1 MIVADSDDGKVFPM
15 QVRSSRGF
23 TLIEVLVVVVI
34 LAILAAIVVPRVI
47 GRTDDA
53 MIAKAKADVQGLGTA
68 LNLYKLDNF
77 TYPSTDQ
84 GLDALVQRPG
94 GSPEAANWRTGG
106 YIDRLPKDPWGREY
120 QYVSPGSH
128 GDFDVYSLGKDGQS
142 GGDGIA
148 ADIGNWTQ

>member
-1 MIVADSDDGKVFPM
+1 MIVADSDDSKVFPM
-15 QVRSSRGF
+15 QLRSSRGF

-84 GLDALVQRPG
+84 GLDALVQKPS
-94 GSPEAANWRTGG
+94 GSPEAANWRSGG
-106 YIDRLPKDPWGREY
+106 YIDRLPKDPWRRDY

-142 GGDGIA
+142 GGDGLA
-148 ADIGNWTQ
+148 SDIGNWSD

>member
-1 MIVADSDDGKVFPM
+1 MIMADSDDGKVFPM

-84 GLDALVQRPG
+84 GLDALVRKPG
-94 GSPEAANWRTGG
+94 GSPEAANWRSGG
-106 YIDRLPKDPWGREY
+106 YIERLPKDPWSRDY
-120 QYVSPGSH
+120 QYVAPGSH

-142 GGDGIA
+142 GGEGIA
-148 ADIGNWTQ
+148 ADIGNWTE

>member
-1 MIVADSDDGKVFPM
+1 MIVADSDDSKVFPM
-15 QVRSSRGF
+15 QLRSSRGF

-84 GLDALVQRPG
+84 GLDALVQKPS
-94 GSPEAANWRTGG
+94 GSQEAANWRSGG
-106 YIDRLPKDPWGREY
+106 YIDRLPKDPWSRDY

-142 GGDGIA
+142 GGDGLA
-148 ADIGNWTQ
+148 SDIGNWSD

>member
-1 MIVADSDDGKVFPM
+1 MIMADSDDSKVFPM
-15 QVRSSRGF
+15 QVRGGRGF

-84 GLDALVQRPG
+84 GLDALVQKPG
-94 GSPEAANWRTGG
+94 GSPEAANWRSGG
-106 YIDRLPKDPWGREY
+106 YIDRLPKDPWNRDY

-142 GGDGIA
+142 GGDGLA
-148 ADIGNWTQ
+148 ADIGNWSD

>member
-1 MIVADSDDGKVFPM
+1 MITAVPIHGKVLTM
-15 QVRSSRGF
+15 QVRGAHGF

-53 MIAKAKADVQGLGTA
+53 MIAKAKADVQGFTTA

-84 GLDALVQRPG
+84 GLDALIQKPA
-94 GSPEAANWRTGG
+94 GSPQAPNWRNGG
-106 YIDRLPKDPWGREY
+106 YMDRLSKDPWGREY

-128 GDFDVYSLGKDGQS
+128 GEFDVYSLGRDGQV
-142 GGDGIA
+142 GGEGID
-148 ADIGNWTQ
+148 ADIGNWTE

>member
-15 QVRSSRGF
+15 QVRGARGF

-53 MIAKAKADVQGLGTA
+53 MIAKAKADVQGLSTA

-84 GLDALVQRPG
+84 GLDALVRKPG
-94 GSPEAANWRTGG
+94 GSPEAANWRSGG
-106 YIDRLPKDPWGREY
+106 YIERLPKDPWNRDY
-120 QYVSPGSH
+120 QYVAPGSH

-142 GGDGIA
+142 GGEGIA
-148 ADIGNWTQ
+148 ADIGNWTE

>member
-1 MIVADSDDGKVFPM
+1 MIMADSDDGKVFPM
-15 QVRSSRGF
+15 QARGARGF

-53 MIAKAKADVQGLGTA
+53 MIAKAKADVQGLSTA

-84 GLDALVQRPG
+84 GLDALVRKPG
-94 GSPEAANWRTGG
+94 GSPEAANWRSGG
-106 YIDRLPKDPWGREY
+106 YIERLPKDPWSRDY
-120 QYVSPGSH
+120 QYVAPGSH

-142 GGDGIA
+142 GGEGIA
-148 ADIGNWTQ
+148 ADIGNWTE

>member
-1 MIVADSDDGKVFPM
+1 MIMADSDDGKVFPM
-15 QVRSSRGF
+15 QVRNSRGF

-84 GLDALVQRPG
+84 GLDALVQKPG
-94 GSPEAANWRTGG
+94 GSPEAANWR
-106 YIDRLPKDPWGREY
+106 
-120 QYVSPGSH
+120 
-128 GDFDVYSLGKDGQS
+128 S
-142 GGDGIA
+142 GGG
-148 ADIGNWTQ
+148 GE

>member
-1 MIVADSDDGKVFPM
+1 MIMADSDDGKVFPM
-15 QVRSSRGF
+15 QVRNSRGF

-84 GLDALVQRPG
+84 GLDALVQKPG
-94 GSPEAANWRTGG
+94 GSPEAANWRSGG
-106 YIDRLPKDPWGREY
+106 YIDRLPKDPWNRDY

-142 GGDGIA
+142 GGEGLA
-148 ADIGNWTQ
+148 ADIGNWSD

>member
-1 MIVADSDDGKVFPM
+1 MIMADSDDGKVFPM
-15 QVRSSRGF
+15 QVRSWRGF

-84 GLDALVQRPG
+84 GLDALVQKPG
-94 GSPEAANWRTGG
+94 GSPEAANWRSGG
-106 YIDRLPKDPWGREY
+106 YIDRLPKDPWNRDY

-142 GGDGIA
+142 GGDGLA
-148 ADIGNWTQ
+148 ADIGNWSD

>member
-1 MIVADSDDGKVFPM
+1 MIVADSDDSKVFPM
-15 QVRSSRGF
+15 QLRSSRGF

-84 GLDALVQRPG
+84 GLDALVQKPS
-94 GSPEAANWRTGG
+94 GSPEAANWRSGG
-106 YIDRLPKDPWGREY
+106 YIDRLPKDPWSRDY

-142 GGDGIA
+142 GGDGLA
-148 ADIGNWTQ
+148 SDIGNWSD

>member
-1 MIVADSDDGKVFPM
+1 MIMADSDDGKVFPM

-84 GLDALVQRPG
+84 GLDALVQKPG
-94 GSPEAANWRTGG
+94 GSPEAANWRSGG
-106 YIDRLPKDPWGREY
+106 YIDRLPKDPWNRDY

-142 GGDGIA
+142 GGDGLA
-148 ADIGNWTQ
+148 ADIGNWSD

>member
-1 MIVADSDDGKVFPM
+1 MIAAGSDDGKVFPM
-15 QVRSSRGF
+15 RVRGEAGF

-53 MIAKAKADVQGLGTA
+53 MIAKAKADVQGFNTA

-84 GLDALVQRPG
+84 GLDALMQKPG
-94 GSPEAANWRTGG
+94 GSPQAPNWRNGG
-106 YIDRLPKDPWGREY
+106 YMDRLSKDPWGRDY

-128 GDFDVYSLGKDGQS
+128 GEFDVYSLGKDGQI
-142 GGDGIA
+142 GGEGID
-148 ADIGNWTQ
+148 ADIGNWSE

>member
-1 MIVADSDDGKVFPM
+1 MIVVGVDDGKVFPM
-15 QVRSSRGF
+15 QVRSNRGF

-53 MIAKAKADVQGLGTA
+53 MVAKAKADVQGLSTA

-84 GLDALVQRPG
+84 GLDALVQKPG
-94 GSPEAANWRTGG
+94 GAPEAANWRSGG
-106 YIDRLPKDPWGREY
+106 YIDRLPKDPWNRDY
-120 QYVSPGSH
+120 QYLSPGQH

-142 GGDGIA
+142 GGEGIA
-148 ADIGNWTQ
+148 ADIGNWTE

>member
-1 MIVADSDDGKVFPM
+1 MIVADSDDGKVLTM
-15 QVRSSRGF
+15 QVRSARGF

-53 MIAKAKADVQGLGTA
+53 MITKAKADVQGLATG
-68 LNLYKLDNF
+68 LNLYKLDNH

-84 GLDALVQRPG
+84 GLDALVRKPG
-94 GSPEAANWRTGG
+94 GAPDAPNWKTGG
-106 YIDRLPKDPWGREY
+106 YVERLPKDPWGRDY
-120 QYVSPGSH
+120 QYVSPGQH
-128 GDFDVYSLGKDGQS
+128 GDYDVYSLGSDGQS

-148 ADIGNWTQ
+148 GDIGNWTD

>member
-1 MIVADSDDGKVFPM
+1 MRPSAT
-15 QVRSSRGF
+15 RSLTQHGF

-84 GLDALVQRPG
+84 GLDALVQKPS
-94 GSPEAANWRTGG
+94 GSPEAANWRSGG
-106 YIDRLPKDPWGREY
+106 YIDRLPKDPWSRDY

-142 GGDGIA
+142 GGDGLA
-148 ADIGNWTQ
+148 SDIGNWSD

>member
-1 MIVADSDDGKVFPM
+1 MIMAVSIHGKVLTM
-15 QVRSSRGF
+15 QVRRALGF

-53 MIAKAKADVQGLGTA
+53 MLAKARADVQGFTTA

-84 GLDALVQRPG
+84 GLDALMQKPS
-94 GSPEAANWRTGG
+94 GSPQAANWRNGG
-106 YIDRLPKDPWGREY
+106 YMDRLSKDPWGRDY
-120 QYVSPGSH
+120 QYVSPGSR
-128 GDFDVYSLGKDGQS
+128 GEFDVYSLGKDGQI
-142 GGDGIA
+142 GGDGID
-148 ADIGNWTQ
+148 ADIGNWSE

>member
-1 MIVADSDDGKVFPM
+1 MITAVSIHGKVLTM
-15 QVRSSRGF
+15 QVRGARGF

-84 GLDALVQRPG
+84 GLDALVQKPG
-94 GSPEAANWRTGG
+94 GSPEAANWRSGG
-106 YIDRLPKDPWGREY
+106 YIDRLPKDPWNRDY

-142 GGDGIA
+142 GGDGLA
-148 ADIGNWTQ
+148 ADIGNWSD

>member
-1 MIVADSDDGKVFPM
+1 MIVADSDDSKVFPM
-15 QVRSSRGF
+15 QLRSSRGF

-84 GLDALVQRPG
+84 GLDALVQKPG
-94 GSPEAANWRTGG
+94 GSPEAANWRSGG
-106 YIDRLPKDPWGREY
+106 YIDRLPKDPWNRDY

-142 GGDGIA
+142 GGDGLA
-148 ADIGNWTQ
+148 ADIGNWSD

>member
-1 MIVADSDDGKVFPM
+1 MIMADSDDGKVFPM

-84 GLDALVQRPG
+84 GLDALVQKPG
-94 GSPEAANWRTGG
+94 GSPEAANWRSGG
-106 YIDRLPKDPWGREY
+106 YIDRLPKDPWNRDY

-142 GGDGIA
+142 GGEGLA
-148 ADIGNWTQ
+148 ADIGNWSD

>member
-1 MIVADSDDGKVFPM
+1 MIVAGFRYSKAFPM
-15 QVRSSRGF
+15 QRRSTKGF

-34 LAILAAIVVPRVI
+34 LAILASIVVPKII

-53 MIAKAKADVQGLGTA
+53 MIAKARADVQGLSTA

-84 GLDALVQRPG
+84 GLEALVNKPG
-94 GSPEAANWRTGG
+94 GSPEAANWRSGG
-106 YIDRLPKDPWGREY
+106 YVARLPKDPWQRDY
-120 QYVSPGSH
+120 QYVSPGQH

-148 ADIGNWTQ
+148 ADIGNWTD

>member
-1 MIVADSDDGKVFPM
+1 M
-15 QVRSSRGF
+15 QVRGARGF

-53 MIAKAKADVQGLGTA
+53 MIAKAKADVQGLSTA

-84 GLDALVQRPG
+84 GLDALVRKPG
-94 GSPEAANWRTGG
+94 GSPEAANWRSGG
-106 YIDRLPKDPWGREY
+106 YIERLPKDPWNRDY
-120 QYVSPGSH
+120 QYVAPGSH

-142 GGDGIA
+142 GGEGIA
-148 ADIGNWTQ
+148 ADIGNWTE

>member
-15 QVRSSRGF
+15 QVRGARGF

-53 MIAKAKADVQGLGTA
+53 MIAKAKADVQGLSTA

-84 GLDALVQRPG
+84 GLDALVRKPG
-94 GSPEAANWRTGG
+94 GSPEAANWRSGG
-106 YIDRLPKDPWGREY
+106 YIERLPKDPWNRDY
-120 QYVSPGSH
+120 QYVAPGSH
-128 GDFDVYSLGKDGQS
+128 GDFEVYSLGKDGQS
-142 GGDGIA
+142 GGEGIA
-148 ADIGNWTQ
+148 ADIGYWTV

>member
-1 MIVADSDDGKVFPM
+1 M

>member
-1 MIVADSDDGKVFPM
+1 MIVAGIRYSKAFPM
-15 QVRSSRGF
+15 RKQTQRAF

-53 MIAKAKADVQGLGTA
+53 MVAKARADVQGLSTA
-68 LNLYKLDNF
+68 LGLYKLDNF

-84 GLDALVQRPG
+84 GLDALVSKPG
-94 GSPEAANWRTGG
+94 GSPEAANWRSGG
-106 YIDRLPKDPWGREY
+106 YIDRLPKDPWNREY
-120 QYVSPGSH
+120 QYLSPGTH
-128 GDFDVYSLGKDGQS
+128 GEFDIYTLGQDGQT

-148 ADIGNWTQ
+148 ADIGNWTE

>member
-1 MIVADSDDGKVFPM
+1 MIMADSDDGKVFPM
-15 QVRSSRGF
+15 QVRNSRGF

-84 GLDALVQRPG
+84 GLDALVQKPG
-94 GSPEAANWRTGG
+94 GSPEAANWRSGG

-142 GGDGIA
+142 GGEGLA
-148 ADIGNWTQ
+148 ADIGNWSD

>member
-1 MIVADSDDGKVFPM
+1 M
-15 QVRSSRGF
+15 QLRSSRGF

-84 GLDALVQRPG
+84 GLDALVQKPS
-94 GSPEAANWRTGG
+94 GSPEAANWRSGG
-106 YIDRLPKDPWGREY
+106 YIDRLPKDPWSRDY

-142 GGDGIA
+142 GGDGLA
-148 ADIGNWTQ
+148 SDIGNWSD